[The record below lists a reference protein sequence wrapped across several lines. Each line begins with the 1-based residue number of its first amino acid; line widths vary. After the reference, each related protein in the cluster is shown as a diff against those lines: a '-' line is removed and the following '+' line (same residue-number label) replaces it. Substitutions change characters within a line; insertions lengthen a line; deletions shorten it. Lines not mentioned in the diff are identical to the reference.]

1 MKEKELVKIIDL
13 KDIKKAV
20 LHKKRTYIYV
30 FVIVF
35 ILSCVWI
42 LPQPRYY
49 DCDVSLA
56 PESNGEDVGGGL
68 SSIASSFG
76 INLGDIGGS
85 DAIYP
90 LLYPDLFESPE
101 FIVSLFDIKVRTED
115 GEVNT
120 DYYTYM
126 TKHQKKNMLTR
137 PFALAS
143 KYVKDLF
150 KPKKKRGS
158 SDGNQRINPF
168 YMSEEDYMLVQQVMG
183 NIRCAVDKKTNVIS
197 IMVRDQDPLVCATMT
212 DSVKERLQD
221 FIIKYKT
228 SKIRLDCDY
237 YQHLTDSA
245 KVEYEEA
252 LKAYSDYSDSHK
264 DIILQAYI
272 SERDKL
278 ENDMSVKYNT
288 YSAMNTQLQ
297 AMKAKVQEK
306 TPSFTTLKS
315 VTVPIKPSGPKR
327 MIFVGAMLVLSFI
340 CTALWKC
347 RKILFKFDGAEN
359 SERSE
364 DSEESEKSGE
374 SEISGES
381 EMS

>member
-1 MKEKELVKIIDL
+1 MNENGNVRIIDL
-13 KDIKKAV
+13 KEIKKV
-20 LHKKRTYIYV
+20 LTYRKRTYIYV
-30 FVIVF
+30 FVTVF
-35 ILSCVWI
+35 VLSCIWI

-56 PESNGEDVGGGL
+56 PETGGEDVGGGL

-101 FIVSLFDIKVRTED
+101 FIVSLFDIRVRTVD
-115 GEVNT
+115 GEVDT
-120 DYYTYM
+120 DYYTYL
-126 TKHQKKNMLTR
+126 TKYQKKNMLTL
-137 PFALAS
+137 PFESAS
-143 KYVKDLF
+143 KYLKNLLSGE
-150 KPKKKRGS
+150 KESPA
-158 SDGNQRINPF
+158 DGTGRVDPF
-168 YMSEEDYMLVQQVMG
+168 FMSEEDYLLVQDVMLS
-183 NIRCAVDKKTNVIS
+183 IRCAVDKKTNVIS
-197 IMVRDQDPLVCATMT
+197 IMVRDQDPYVCATLA
-212 DSVKERLQD
+212 DSVKGRLQD
-221 FIIKYKT
+221 FITQYRT
-228 SKIRLDCDY
+228 SKARQDCDY

-245 KVEYEEA
+245 QVEYEQA

-288 YSAMNTQLQ
+288 YSAMSTQLQ

-315 VTVPIKPSGPKR
+315 ATVPIKPAGPKR
-327 MIFVGAMLVLSFI
+327 MIFVGSMLVLSFF
-340 CTALWKC
+340 CTALWRC
-347 RKILFKFDGAEN
+347 RKILFK
-359 SERSE
+359 
-364 DSEESEKSGE
+364 SGDE
-374 SEISGES
+374 G
-381 EMS
+381 